1 MTAAPPCS
9 ELERYLFVGAVMH
22 GKARRVNPG
31 QRRMT
36 AYIVMPPM
44 AANA

>member
-1 MTAAPPCS
+1 MIAAPPCS

-22 GKARRVNPG
+22 GKARR
-31 QRRMT
+31 MT
-36 AYIVMPPM
+36 VYIVMPPM